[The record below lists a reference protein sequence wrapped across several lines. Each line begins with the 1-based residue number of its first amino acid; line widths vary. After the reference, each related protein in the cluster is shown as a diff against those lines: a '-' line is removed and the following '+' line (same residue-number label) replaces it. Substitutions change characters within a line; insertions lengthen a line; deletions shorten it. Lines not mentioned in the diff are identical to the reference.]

1 MNKKLT
7 AFFTQY
13 GLNVTGNI
21 AYGALNGYET
31 SVHFSAPF
39 ETSACYVHVSFYA
52 TPEQRQSIAASV
64 MQLGLKGLMATT
76 TLYGIS
82 FIYSVVLTGTLIKNL
97 PVLFDRLTELLKQA
111 EIPGSDTCP
120 YCGKPLDPQNLK
132 RCQINGFTVT
142 LDADCVSTINQQ
154 IAADNAAFAN
164 QPNNYIQ
171 GICGALIGG
180 VIGAACVLALYF
192 AGYVAAISS
201 IVAVLLG
208 AFLYRKLGGKANV
221 MMIVI
226 VSVISLAFIC
236 LGYFLAV
243 LIDISATLGCSM
255 SVAFETLSAAMKL
268 DQEVSGSFYSGLAM
282 QIVFGVIGIVLVVV
296 SLVKTIKRPKSI

>member
-7 AFFTQY
+7 ALLTQY

-21 AYGALNGYET
+21 AYGTLRGYET
-31 SVHFSAPF
+31 SLRLSGQL
-39 ETSACYVHVSFYA
+39 EQSACYVHVSFYA
-52 TPEQRQSIAASV
+52 TPEQRQSVAAGV
-64 MQLGLKGLMATT
+64 LQLGIKGLTAVP
-76 TLYGIS
+76 TLYGIT
-82 FIYSVVLTGTLIKNL
+82 ITYPAVLTGMLVKNL
-97 PVLFDRLTELLKQA
+97 PALFERLPELLKQM

-120 YCGKPLDPQNLK
+120 YCGKTLEPQNAK
-132 RCQINGFTVT
+132 HCQINGFTVT

-180 VIGAACVLALYF
+180 IVGGACVLGLYF

-201 IVAVLLG
+201 IIAVLLG
-208 AFLYRKLGGKANV
+208 AFLYRKLGGKPNV

-226 VSVISLAFIC
+226 VSVISLLFIC

-243 LIDISATLGCSM
+243 LINFSATLGCNLSD
-255 SVAFETLSAAMKL
+255 AFELFSAAMKI
-268 DQEVSGSFYSGLAM
+268 DEETSRIFYSELAM
-282 QIVFGVIGIVLVVV
+282 QIVFALIGIVLVVV
-296 SLVKTIKRPKSI
+296 SLVRTIKRPKTI

>member
-111 EIPGSDTCP
+111 EISGSEP
-120 YCGKPLDPQNLK
+120 VP
-132 RCQINGFTVT
+132 
-142 LDADCVSTINQQ
+142 
-154 IAADNAAFAN
+154 
-164 QPNNYIQ
+164 
-171 GICGALIGG
+171 
-180 VIGAACVLALYF
+180 F
-192 AGYVAAISS
+192 AGNRSIRKTSS
-201 IVAVLLG
+201 AVRSTDL
-208 AFLYRKLGGKANV
+208 
-221 MMIVI
+221 
-226 VSVISLAFIC
+226 
-236 LGYFLAV
+236 
-243 LIDISATLGCSM
+243 
-255 SVAFETLSAAMKL
+255 
-268 DQEVSGSFYSGLAM
+268 
-282 QIVFGVIGIVLVVV
+282 
-296 SLVKTIKRPKSI
+296 P

>member
-1 MNKKLT
+1 M
-7 AFFTQY
+7 
-13 GLNVTGNI
+13 
-21 AYGALNGYET
+21 
-31 SVHFSAPF
+31 
-39 ETSACYVHVSFYA
+39 
-52 TPEQRQSIAASV
+52 
-64 MQLGLKGLMATT
+64 
-76 TLYGIS
+76 
-82 FIYSVVLTGTLIKNL
+82 
-97 PVLFDRLTELLKQA
+97 
-111 EIPGSDTCP
+111 
-120 YCGKPLDPQNLK
+120 
-132 RCQINGFTVT
+132 
-142 LDADCVSTINQQ
+142 
-154 IAADNAAFAN
+154 
-164 QPNNYIQ
+164 
-171 GICGALIGG
+171 
-180 VIGAACVLALYF
+180 LALYF